1 MAKFRFKY
9 GVMNSGKSQELLRI
23 WYSYT
28 GGNVN
33 NKNVMVMTPATD
45 DRYGVGKVTT
55 RSGNSIAAEVV
66 DQNRD
71 VAWYLD
77 NYKGLGYTELECILV
92 DEINF
97 FTPKDVQ
104 ALKSFVL
111 DKDIPVIAFG
121 LLKDFQN
128 NLFPGSREA
137 VIVAELMQEVES
149 KCHYCNSK
157 AIMNK
162 RIDKD
167 GNKLSE
173 GNQIEIEGPG
183 TRYVQVCHKHWRV

>member
-1 MAKFRFKY
+1 
-9 GVMNSGKSQELLRI
+9 MNSGKSQELLRI

-45 DRYGVGKVTT
+45 NRYEVGKVTT

-97 FTPKDVQ
+97 FTPQDVQ

-149 KCHYCNSK
+149 KCHYCNRK

-183 TRYVQVCHKHWRV
+183 TRYVQVCHRHWRV

>member
-45 DRYGVGKVTT
+45 NRYEVGKVTT

-97 FTPKDVQ
+97 FTPEDVQ

-149 KCHYCNSK
+149 KCHYCNRK

-183 TRYVQVCHKHWRV
+183 TRYVQVCHRHWRV